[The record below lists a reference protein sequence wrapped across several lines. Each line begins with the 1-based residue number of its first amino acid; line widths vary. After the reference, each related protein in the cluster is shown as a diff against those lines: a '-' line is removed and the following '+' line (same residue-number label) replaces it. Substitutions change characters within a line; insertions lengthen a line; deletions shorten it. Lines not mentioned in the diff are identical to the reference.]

1 MKSDEAKIDMD
12 KEKNNKLT
20 QRQKEILKSIILEH
34 IKSAKAVGSSLLT
47 ENYDLSVSSA
57 TIRNEMVELADRGL
71 IEQPHTSAGRI
82 PTEKGY
88 QFYINDILDFDKVIP
103 KKSIKLMHKLLSQ
116 NYKSLELMLS
126 AILKFLAH
134 VSGQMSIIAEPDFS
148 CGNIKNFNIF
158 QIGNNKLLIVLSL
171 SGGFD
176 KTFIITNENSL
187 SSAQIKALVRYLNDR
202 LSHKTINEVKNI
214 LSNELENED
223 NPKNKII
230 LEIYA
235 KINEILNKISDLT
248 LRFDGEVGFI
258 SQPEFDSQEKILN
271 LLQVI
276 NNHDYFTKTFRK
288 YGDNDYTILMGEEFE
303 REKFRDL
310 VLIFGKY
317 SAMDLNGYLG
327 ILGTKRMNYK
337 ENIPLICFAA
347 KMITELSRSGTVI
360 PYRFAI

>member
-1 MKSDEAKIDMD
+1 MKSKESKINMD
-12 KEKNNKLT
+12 SKYNEQLT
-20 QRQKEILKSIILEH
+20 PRQKDILKSIILEH
-34 IKSAKAVGSSLLT
+34 IKSAKAVGSNILT
-47 ENYDLSVSSA
+47 ENYDFSVSSA
-57 TIRNEMVELADRGL
+57 TIRNEMMQLAEKGL

-88 QFYINDILDFDKVIP
+88 QFYINDILDFNKSIP
-103 KKSIKLMHKLLSQ
+103 EKTIKLMHNLLTQ

-126 AILKFLAH
+126 AVQKFLAH

-148 CGNIKNFNIF
+148 CGNINNFNIF
-158 QIGNNKLLIVLSL
+158 QIDNNKLLVVLSL

-176 KTFIITNENSL
+176 KTFVIPNESSL

-202 LSHKTINEVKNI
+202 LSDKTINEVKNF
-214 LSNELENED
+214 LSTELENED
-223 NPKNKII
+223 NPKNEII
-230 LEIYA
+230 LEIYS

-248 LRFDGEVGFI
+248 LSFDGEVGFI

-271 LLQVI
+271 LLKVI
-276 NNHDYFTKTFRK
+276 NNQEYFTNTFRK

-303 REKFRDL
+303 REEFDDL

-317 SAMDLNGYLG
+317 TAMDLNGYLG
-327 ILGTKRMNYK
+327 ILGTKRMNYR

-347 KMITELSRSGTVI
+347 KMITELTRSGTVI
-360 PYRFAI
+360 PYRFVN